1 MQTTPPLRTR
11 IKPLVL
17 AGLSI
22 AMVRFAAEF
31 VAPDLGWYVGVYHLM
46 PLVILI
52 VGAKDAWGPVH
63 WPLVP
68 ASMVVMC
75 LIVWGIPNTIAY
87 TTAQFLEWNHGRFYF
102 EGWDSEL
109 SRAAPIAEA
118 SMDKLGWGMSQGL
131 LTSVGGTIWCT
142 LWGTLLIW
150 LPARLRHRS

>member
-22 AMVRFAAEF
+22 AIVRFAAEF
-31 VAPDLGWYVGVYHLM
+31 VAPDLGWYFGVYHLM
-46 PLVILI
+46 PFVILI
-52 VGAKDAWGPVH
+52 AGAKDAWGPVR

-68 ASMVVMC
+68 ASMAVMC
-75 LIVWGIPNTIAY
+75 LIV
-87 TTAQFLEWNHGRFYF
+87 
-102 EGWDSEL
+102 
-109 SRAAPIAEA
+109 
-118 SMDKLGWGMSQGL
+118 WGMSQGL